1 MDLGSVDKPTQLTNP
16 MIIIDIPTE
25 QTTAVTDVFLAMMA
39 LIVSII
45 VYHIG
50 HLRDMKKA
58 LIWTWAFSLLAVA
71 AIFGAAAHG
80 FQMTERTNFI
90 LWQPINLSLGLT
102 VALFS
107 AGVVYDL
114 KGFELP
120 RVIIP
125 AFILTGLGFY
135 FMTILFPGAFIVF
148 ILYEAVAM
156 LFALVAYL
164 TLSFRKKNSA
174 YWFMAAGILISI
186 IASGIQATNSIRF
199 TLVWE
204 FDHNGIF
211 HLVQMIGLVFLLLGL
226 RSSFLTHSVTKRT

>member
-1 MDLGSVDKPTQLTNP
+1 MS
-16 MIIIDIPTE
+16 IIDIPTE

-125 AFILTGLGFY
+125 AFIVTGLGFY